1 MPGGQGFLP
10 ASLGRVAAHMG
21 RPLLFLLT
29 VTVALI
35 ATGCGLVPADEEL
48 AGSDGDCAAV
58 TRPAPVELETNV
70 ILEVE
75 SDGTTH
81 VLCEVEYATSPPTS
95 GSHFPTWQN
104 CGFYT
109 EPIRDETA
117 VHSLEHGAIW
127 IAYDP
132 DLDPARVDEIAAIV
146 ELDGHFLASPYPGL
160 QNPIVVSA
168 WQRQLALDRIGED
181 AFAEFM
187 DRQLGRV
194 SETAPEAGASCEGA
208 VGAAPA
214 DPDANYDEAEQFFME
229 N

>member
-1 MPGGQGFLP
+1 
-10 ASLGRVAAHMG
+10 MG
-21 RPLLFLLT
+21 RHSLFSP
-29 VTVALI
+29 VVILI
-35 ATGCGLVPADEEL
+35 AAFALLASACGLTPADEEL
-48 AGSDGDCAAV
+48 AGSDGDCPDV
-58 TRPAPVELETNV
+58 TRPAPAELELNV
-70 ILEVE
+70 ITEL
-75 SDGTTH
+75 DNQGATH
-81 VLCEVEYATSPPTS
+81 VLCPVEYATSPPTS

-132 DLDPARVDEIAAIV
+132 DLDPVLVDEIAAV
-146 ELDGHFLASPYPGL
+146 VGLDGHFIASPYPGL

-168 WQRQLALDRIGED
+168 WDRQLALERIGENV
-181 AFAEFM
+181 FAEFM
-187 DRQLGRV
+187 DTYLGRV

-208 VGAAPA
+208 VGAPPF
-214 DPDANYDEAEQFFME
+214 DPDRNYDEAEQFFMD